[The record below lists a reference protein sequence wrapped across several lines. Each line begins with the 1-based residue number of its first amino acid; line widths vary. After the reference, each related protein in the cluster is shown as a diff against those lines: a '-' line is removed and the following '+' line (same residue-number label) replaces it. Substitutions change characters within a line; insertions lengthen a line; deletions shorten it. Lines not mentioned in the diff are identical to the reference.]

1 MRQIIAMGGG
11 VFSMEPENLLLDKYI
26 LTQVKKDLSKV
37 CFVPTPSGDQTNYI
51 ERFYKAFKTLPC
63 KPSHLSLFE
72 PEFSDLESYVLEHD
86 VIYVGGGNT
95 RNMLV
100 LWKEWG
106 LY

>member
-26 LTQVKKDLSKV
+26 LIQVKKDLSKV